1 MISRVVITGGAGFI
15 GSHLAER
22 FLQEDVHVVLF
33 DNFTRPGSRLNAEWI
48 SARGG
53 SHLEV
58 IEGDIRHFDAV
69 QSAIRGAD
77 AVIHL
82 AAQVAVT
89 TSVTQPRHDFEVNA
103 LGTFNVIEAARLSA
117 VPPAVMYSSTNKV
130 YGKMQEME
138 TSIREGH
145 YACINMP
152 DGIAETQPL
161 DFCSP
166 YGCSKGTGDQYV
178 LDYGRVYG
186 LRTAVFRQSC
196 IYGPRQFG
204 VEDQG
209 WVAWFAIRAL
219 QQQPVTIFGD
229 GRQVRDVLFID
240 DLTDAYLRA
249 LSRIDAIAGNAFN
262 IGGGP
267 ANTLSLLELVA
278 LLEKRL
284 QRPFT
289 HSFDEW
295 RPGDQRVFISN
306 VTKAQRAFGWS
317 PRTPVAEGVNKM
329 VDWQVEHEALLPGH
343 SLGGLA

>member
-1 MISRVVITGGAGFI
+1 MIGRVVITGGAGFI

-22 FLQEDVHVVLF
+22 FLRDGARVRLF

-48 SARGG
+48 SAQGG
-53 SHLEV
+53 SRLEIV
-58 IEGDIRHFDAV
+58 EGDVRDFGAV
-69 QSAIRGAD
+69 QSVIRDAD

-103 LGTFNVIEAARLSA
+103 LGTFNVMEAARLAA

-130 YGKMQEME
+130 YGKMEGME
-138 TSIREGH
+138 TRIRDGR
-145 YACINMP
+145 YACVNMP
-152 DGIAETQPL
+152 AGIAETQPL

-166 YGCSKGTGDQYV
+166 YGCSKGAGDQYV

-219 QQQPVTIFGD
+219 QNRPVTIFGD
-229 GRQVRDVLFID
+229 GRQVRDVLFIE
-240 DLTDAYLRA
+240 DLADAYVMA
-249 LSRIDAIAGNAFN
+249 LNRIDEIAGSAFN
-262 IGGGP
+262 VGGGP
-267 ANTLSLLELVA
+267 VNTLSLLELVA
-278 LLEKRL
+278 LLEQRL
-284 QRPFT
+284 QRPFP

-295 RPGDQRVFISN
+295 RPGDQRVFVSN
-306 VTKAQRAFGWS
+306 VSKAGLAFGWT

-329 VDWQVEHEALLPGH
+329 FDWQVENESLLPGYRP
-343 SLGGLA
+343 SGQP

>member
-1 MISRVVITGGAGFI
+1 MIDRVAITGGAGFI
-15 GSHLAER
+15 GSHLAAR
-22 FLQEDVHVVLF
+22 FLSEGVRVVLF
-33 DNFTRPGSRLNAEWI
+33 DNFTRPGSRLNAEWLT
-48 SARGG
+48 AQGG
-53 SHLEV
+53 GRLEI
-58 IEGDIRHFDAV
+58 IEGDIRNFDAV
-69 QSAIRGAD
+69 QRAIRDVG

-89 TSVTQPRHDFEVNA
+89 TSVTEPRHDFEVNA
-103 LGTFNVIEAARLSA
+103 LGTFNVLEAARLASA
-117 VPPAVMYSSTNKV
+117 PPAVMYSSTNKV
-130 YGKMQEME
+130 YGKMEEME
-138 TSIREGH
+138 TAVYDGR
-145 YACINMP
+145 YVCTNMP

-166 YGCSKGTGDQYV
+166 YGCSKGAGDQYV

-219 QQQPVTIFGD
+219 QQRPVTIFGD

-240 DLTDAYLRA
+240 DLTDAYLMA
-249 LSRIDAIAGNAFN
+249 LDRIGEMSGSAFN

-278 LLEKRL
+278 LLEERH

-295 RPGDQRVFISN
+295 RPSDQRVFVSD
-306 VTKAQRAFGWS
+306 VGKARRAFGWS
-317 PRTPVAEGVNKM
+317 PRTPVAVGVNKM
-329 VDWQVEHEALLPGH
+329 VDWQVANESLLPGRRPD
-343 SLGGLA
+343 SQP